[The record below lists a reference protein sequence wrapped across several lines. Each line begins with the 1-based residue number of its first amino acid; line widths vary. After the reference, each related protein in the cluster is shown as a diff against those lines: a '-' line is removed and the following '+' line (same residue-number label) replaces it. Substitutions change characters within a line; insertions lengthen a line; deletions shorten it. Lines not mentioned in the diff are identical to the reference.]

1 MNKIWQAIETTDIE
15 MSDASERIR
24 ERRVTPDNAEKVT
37 EFSQDPLMGWRG
49 LYCELFAGTFKV

>member
-1 MNKIWQAIETTDIE
+1 MRLNRIWQAIETTDTE

-37 EFSQDPLMGWRG
+37 EFSQDPLIG
-49 LYCELFAGTFKV
+49 